1 MPTPSAGY
9 WRDGQKLVGTTTV
22 LRQKDSSGLI
32 SAANSVGLK
41 GKKVYGPE
49 GEWSRAADIG
59 TAVHLLIQ
67 TCLEGAA
74 VDLSTVPEVMSL
86 AALPAFES
94 FQKWA
99 ERKTFPGKCE
109 VGLVHPIFPFGGTID
124 YLDAENHLIFDW
136 KTNSS
141 LDYVEELY
149 GQMGAYTL
157 LASAHGHVIK
167 TSTIVRFPKEGG
179 KAEELVIDP
188 ASRRGIA
195 GQEMFLALLDAY
207 TQRAE
212 INREDIEPGLMAKVG
227 KTRRR

>member
-22 LRQKDSSGLI
+22 LKQKDSIDLI
-32 SAANSVGLK
+32 SAANSLGLK
-41 GKKVYGPE
+41 HRKVYGPD

-59 TAVHLLIQ
+59 TAVHATIQ
-67 TCLEGAA
+67 SWIEKVPAQ
-74 VDLSTVPEVMSL
+74 DLDPVMLDL
-86 AALPAFES
+86 AMPAFES
-94 FQKWA
+94 FLKWA

-124 YLDAENHLIFDW
+124 YLDSENHVILDW

-179 KAEELVIDP
+179 QAEELVIDP

-207 TQRAE
+207 TQRIE
-212 INREDIEPGLMAKVG
+212 INREDIGPGLMAKVR